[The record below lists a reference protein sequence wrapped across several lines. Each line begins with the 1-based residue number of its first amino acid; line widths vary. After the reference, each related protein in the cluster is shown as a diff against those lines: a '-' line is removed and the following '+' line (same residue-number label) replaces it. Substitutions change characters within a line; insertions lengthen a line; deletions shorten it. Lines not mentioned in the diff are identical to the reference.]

1 MKVVILAGGFGT
13 RLSEK
18 TLHLPKPMVLI
29 AGKPILERIINSFL
43 KYNITNFYIAL
54 GYKSKKIKDFFIK
67 KSKKKVSSSKKKIQL
82 NIDNKY
88 NITLL
93 ETGLNTMTGGRIK
106 KFKKIIKNEDFIV
119 TYGDAV
125 SDINISALINFHKK
139 NKKIGTITSVK
150 PPARFG
156 ELFLKGKYVKSF
168 KEKPQMQKGWINGG
182 FFIFNSKI
190 FKFIEKNSTMLEKE
204 PLERLVRLKQLCS
217 YRHLGFWHCMDN
229 KRDFDSLN
237 KIYKKN
243 HFTK

>member
-1 MKVVILAGGFGT
+1 MKVIILAGGFGT

-29 AGKPILERIINSFL
+29 GGKPILEHIINGFL
-43 KYNITNFYIAL
+43 KYSITNFYIAL
-54 GYKSKKIKDFFIK
+54 GYKSKIIKKFFIK
-67 KSKKKVSSSKKKIQL
+67 KSKKKESLRKKKIEL
-82 NIDNKY
+82 NIDKKY

-106 KFKKIIKNEDFIV
+106 KFKKIMKNDDFIV

-125 SDINISALINFHKK
+125 SDINILELVKFHKK

-156 ELFLKGKYVKSF
+156 ELVLNGKYVKSF

-190 FKFIEKNSTMLEKE
+190 FKFIKKNSTMLEKE
-204 PLERLVRLKQLCS
+204 PLEKLVRLKQLCS
-217 YRHLGFWHCMDN
+217 YRHSGFWHCMDN

-237 KIYKKN
+237 KIYKK
-243 HFTK
+243 KSIY

>member
-1 MKVVILAGGFGT
+1 MKVIILAGGFGT

-18 TLHLPKPMVLI
+18 TIRIPKPMVLI
-29 AGKPILERIINSFL
+29 GGKPILEHIINSFL
-43 KYNITNFYIAL
+43 KYDITNFYIAL
-54 GYKSKKIKDFFIK
+54 GYKSKFIK
-67 KSKKKVSSSKKKIQL
+67 KFFLKKSKTKVSLKKKKIQL
-82 NIDNKY
+82 NINNKY

-125 SDINISALINFHKK
+125 SDVNIQALINFHKK

-156 ELFLKGKYVKSF
+156 ELFLKGKYVKIF

-190 FKFIEKNSTMLEKE
+190 FKFIEKKTTMLEKE
-204 PLERLVRLKQLCS
+204 PLERLVKLKQLCC

-237 KIYKKN
+237 KIYKKKL
-243 HFTK
+243 F